1 MNILNAEQ
9 RDETV
14 KVKQLR
20 KNGFVP
26 GVLYGKH
33 LEESLMLQFPKIY
46 IRRFLAT
53 NPVGSTVDL
62 AIGEKKYKALL
73 KEITFHP
80 VTEGLEHLSFQTL
93 IADEKITSTAPI
105 ILLNKESVEDTI
117 RQSLFELTYRALPAD
132 LFEKIEIDMTGRKTD
147 DILRVSDL
155 EVMNNKEIEIKNL
168 PEVIVFSIM
177 AQNAVEEPAPEEAAA
192 PAAQ

>member
-9 RDETV
+9 RDETI

-20 KNGFVP
+20 QKGFVP

-33 LEESLMLQFPKIY
+33 LEESLMLQFPKVY
-46 IRRFLAT
+46 VRRFLKT
-53 NPVGSTVDL
+53 NPAGSTVDL
-62 AIGEKKYKALL
+62 VIGEKKYKALL

-80 VTEGLEHLSFQTL
+80 VTESLEHLSFQTL

-105 ILLNKESVEDTI
+105 ILLNKETIEDTV
-117 RQSLFELTYRALPAD
+117 RQSLFELTYRAFPAD

-147 DILRVSDL
+147 DILRVCDL
-155 EVMNNKEIEIKNL
+155 DVMNNKEIEIKNL

-177 AQNAVEEPAPEEAAA
+177 AQNAAVEAVATEETPSA
-192 PAAQ
+192 

>member
-9 RDETV
+9 RDETI

-20 KNGFVP
+20 QKGFVP

-33 LEESLMLQFPKIY
+33 LEESLMLQFPKVY
-46 IRRFLAT
+46 VRRFLKT
-53 NPVGSTVDL
+53 NPAGSTVDL
-62 AIGEKKYKALL
+62 VIGEKKYKALL

-80 VTEGLEHLSFQTL
+80 VTESLEHLSFQTL

-105 ILLNKESVEDTI
+105 ILLNKETIEDTI
-117 RQSLFELTYRALPAD
+117 RQSLFELTYRAFPAD
-132 LFEKIEIDMTGRKTD
+132 LFEKIEIDMTGRQTD
-147 DILRVSDL
+147 DILRVGDL
-155 EVMNNKEIEIKNL
+155 DVMNNKEIEIKNL

-177 AQNAVEEPAPEEAAA
+177 AQNAAVEAVATEETPSA
-192 PAAQ
+192 

>member
-9 RDETV
+9 RDETI

-20 KNGFVP
+20 QKGFVP

-46 IRRFLAT
+46 VRRFLKT
-53 NPVGSTVDL
+53 NPAGSTVDL
-62 AIGEKKYKALL
+62 VIGEKKYKALL

-80 VTEGLEHLSFQTL
+80 VTESLEHLSFQTL

-105 ILLNKESVEDTI
+105 ILLNKETIEDTI
-117 RQSLFELTYRALPAD
+117 RQSLFELTYRAFPAD
-132 LFEKIEIDMTGRKTD
+132 LFEKIEIDMTGRQTD
-147 DILRVSDL
+147 DILRVGDL
-155 EVMNNKEIEIKNL
+155 DVMNNKEIEIKNL

-177 AQNAVEEPAPEEAAA
+177 AQNAAVEAVATEETPSA
-192 PAAQ
+192 